1 MSTKGEGRFF
11 NRGQLIFWIALVL
24 IVALPFLRITDLL
37 FDEKDLLERLTQKE
51 EQPIAEEDDEEPT
64 PDDDADLSPE
74 EELMPDP
81 DQEPRPEDELGPE
94 PEEIMVMTWEWDD
107 FNREHQKISFSYG
120 PEYIRSSKSNRL
132 VSFSYASLYDHDRHL
147 LTSMIGE
154 MKKKIKKEN
163 WNYIQALEYV
173 CSSIQYIPYTLVLPT
188 GIHRCPCIIDGES
201 FSSDCVV
208 QSNGRGCCN
217 NVNPFGVYAPF
228 EFVYKKTG
236 DCDTRALL
244 AFTLLKQMGFDVAV
258 MTSESMHH
266 SVLGVYMPNKGNLS
280 NGRNSKG
287 KKYVLWEL
295 TSPYWRLGMEVQGK
309 DWIVALE

>member
-1 MSTKGEGRFF
+1 MSAKGEGRFF

-24 IVALPFLRITDLL
+24 IVVLPFLKITDLI
-37 FDEKDLLERLTQKE
+37 FDSSDLPERLTQKE
-51 EQPIAEEDDEEPT
+51 EQPIPKEDEEPT
-64 PDDDADLSPE
+64 PEDDAELSPE
-74 EELMPDP
+74 EELITDP
-81 DQEPRPEDELGPE
+81 DQEPTPEEEPE
-94 PEEIMVMTWEWDD
+94 PKPEELLVMTWEWND
-107 FNREHQKISFSYG
+107 FNQDHQQITFSYG
-120 PEYIRSSKSNRL
+120 SDYISSSKSNRL
-132 VSFSYASLYDHDRHL
+132 VSFNYASLYDHDRQL
-147 LTSMIGE
+147 LTGMIGE
-154 MKKKIKKEN
+154 MKKTIKKEN
-163 WNYIQALEYV
+163 WNYIQALDYV
-173 CSSIQYIPYTLVLPT
+173 CSSIQYIPYTLVLPM

-201 FSSDCVV
+201 FSADCVV